1 MLARRALPPGP
12 MAPAAWQTLRWVRDP
27 VPFFE
32 QCRERYGDR
41 FTLRLLFGGP
51 MVNLT
56 DPLQI
61 KELFGAAPDVLE
73 PGHGGKVLEPILG
86 RRSVLVLDG
95 DEHLRQRRLM
105 LPAFH
110 GERMSALADVLQEV
124 TDRELA
130 SWPRDVPVTLHPR
143 LQALTLEVIL
153 RAVFGLDPGP
163 RLDTLRAVLTEYL
176 EEGAKPVNMLPAMQR
191 DLGPRT
197 PWGRFVRVRARALAL
212 ITAEIERRRGAPG
225 ADHGDVLGMLLSA
238 TEEDGTPM
246 ADLDI
251 RDELMTL
258 LVAGHETTASQ
269 LAWTVERL
277 VRTPDVLAR
286 LQAAV
291 DAGDDAY
298 LTATIQEALRC
309 RPVLLFVQPRSV
321 AKPMTLGGFDYP
333 VGCAL
338 TANVHLV
345 HHDAALYPDPYAF
358 RPERFLETSPGTFTW
373 LPFGGGRRR
382 CLGQAFAMLEMRV
395 VLAALV
401 AGADLT
407 VVPGATEDERRERRS
422 ITVSPAAGARVV
434 LAARTARR
442 SSAAVAVPGV
452 PV

>member
-1 MLARRALPPGP
+1 MIARSALPPGP
-12 MAPAAWQTLRWVRDP
+12 KAPAAWQTLRWVRDP

-32 QCRERYGDR
+32 ECRERHGDR

-56 DPLQI
+56 DPVQI
-61 KELFGAAPDVLE
+61 KELFGAPPDVLE
-73 PGHGGKVLEPILG
+73 PGQGGKVLEPILG
-86 RRSVLVLDG
+86 RRSVLLLDG

-110 GERMSALADVLQEV
+110 GERMAALTDVLTEV
-124 TDRELA
+124 TDREIA
-130 SWPRDVPVTLHPR
+130 GWPRDVPVALHPR

-153 RAVFGLDPGP
+153 RAVFGLEPGP
-163 RLDTLRAVLTEYL
+163 RLDALRSVLTAYL
-176 EEGAKPVNMLPAMQR
+176 EEGSAPVNMMPALQR

-197 PWGRFVRVRARALAL
+197 PWGRFVRLRARALAL
-212 ITAEIERRRGAPG
+212 ITAEIERRRAAAE
-225 ADHGDVLGMLLSA
+225 ADHGDVLAMLLSA

-277 VRTPDVLAR
+277 VRTPKVLTR

-321 AKPMTLGGFDYP
+321 AKPITLGGFDYP

-345 HHDAALYPDPYAF
+345 HHDPALYPDPYAF
-358 RPERFLETSPGTFTW
+358 RPERFLGTSPGTFTW

-382 CLGQAFAMLEMRV
+382 CLGQAFAMLELRV

-401 AGADLT
+401 AAADL
-407 VVPGATEDERRERRS
+407 VAPADEVQDERRLRRN

-434 LAARTARR
+434 LQSRAPRATTALAR
-442 SSAAVAVPGV
+442 GV
-452 PV
+452 LA